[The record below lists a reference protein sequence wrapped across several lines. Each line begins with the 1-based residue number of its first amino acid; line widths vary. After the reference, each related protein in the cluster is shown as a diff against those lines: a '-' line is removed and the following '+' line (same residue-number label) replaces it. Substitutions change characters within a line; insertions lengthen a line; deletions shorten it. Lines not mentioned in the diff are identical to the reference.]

1 MPGKYKSKYGDEYES
16 DDFEATDTLIGRN
29 RVPSSQ
35 AKKKSRP
42 ASASAKK
49 KSPRRPVTPGKK
61 KKRPQSAPSARTGH
75 DLWMNAV
82 KQRLTGFSMLNLLY
96 GKAHKRNKNIMK
108 SKRVGLASNRHP
120 TSPRHKTV
128 SEYWIDTLRKTG
140 TGFTTESTGMN
151 TFSGKRP
158 RDKDMP
164 YLSTPAYLRQMAGTE
179 RPPKSNDPMS
189 KASPG
194 TPAYKSQEEYYE
206 QILEYKKQVGAL
218 NQDSN
223 NMKAKIRRL
232 EEDNLKKEK
241 EIDSLLNPQ
250 KSEELRRTLTD
261 KRPDSGS
268 VIHSLKQKIL
278 KLETQMRDKET
289 SYIKL
294 QSDMKTTKVEEM
306 KQQMEVFYN
315 EIVRLQHSKDTGMDK
330 SARPTSREGGVKI
343 KALNETILRL
353 NKSNEQLQSEN
364 RSLKED
370 LKNAMDDH
378 GGRSHASKTNS
389 PRKIYTIPG
398 LKKDYEDMDRKELL
412 RSITQLEKRLEKAER
427 HMEGSSIVSYE
438 SKAAQVQGKIAL
450 DGSLEDRLDQLD
462 KRESELLEM
471 LDKKNEKIKVL
482 TAEKNRWKKRCEE
495 MEKLIGS
502 GNGEYDYRMD
512 ERTEKASRSSRPPSA
527 RTTSTRGQRPT
538 SARSDDRPPTAK
550 DRTPRGRPERPDS
563 GRTEKRPVSAKRRPS
578 LESSMSAS
586 RKQKIRDFQENRS
599 AKTIQRHWKSHR
611 QDQQKKDNDEKTKD
625 QEKIFRHTEL
635 QKQAVHNQE
644 SHQSPL
650 GQSLNLKHTNGKS
663 PYEGHLPLRH
673 SHKPEHTNEKS
684 PHDEHLG
691 SPLRHSIR
699 LDNTHEKSP
708 HEEHLSSP
716 FRHSSKLDHTH
727 EKSPHEEHLGSS
739 FRHSSKLDHTHEKSP
754 HEEHLSS
761 PFRHSSKLDHTHDK
775 SPHEE
780 HLGSSLRHSSKLD
793 HTHEKSQN
801 GEHFAS
807 VLAKSEKLEHGS
819 GHGLREV
826 RVAVSLQQSPKT
838 NQNSGK
844 SSNEEHLSD
853 DSLKIE
859 DSASEL
865 IRSAL
870 MGHTTRRQQMAM
882 YDDDT
887 EDDYMT
893 DNEEYNECVN
903 LIQSSLLGHQQRKT
917 RMRDFHLSSTGE
929 EDDDDDDTDIIE
941 SPKRR
946 LSSSYRSNRP
956 PSPSIHRSRPQSGK
970 SRSSI
975 SSASGKGSSAYNS
988 SYRARANYSTHL
1000 DDDDDF

>member
-611 QDQQKKDNDEKTKD
+611 QDQQ
-625 QEKIFRHTEL
+625 
-635 QKQAVHNQE
+635 
-644 SHQSPL
+644 
-650 GQSLNLKHTNGKS
+650 
-663 PYEGHLPLRH
+663 
-673 SHKPEHTNEKS
+673 
-684 PHDEHLG
+684 
-691 SPLRHSIR
+691 
-699 LDNTHEKSP
+699 
-708 HEEHLSSP
+708 
-716 FRHSSKLDHTH
+716 
-727 EKSPHEEHLGSS
+727 
-739 FRHSSKLDHTHEKSP
+739 
-754 HEEHLSS
+754 
-761 PFRHSSKLDHTHDK
+761 
-775 SPHEE
+775 
-780 HLGSSLRHSSKLD
+780 
-793 HTHEKSQN
+793 
-801 GEHFAS
+801 
-807 VLAKSEKLEHGS
+807 
-819 GHGLREV
+819 
-826 RVAVSLQQSPKT
+826 
-838 NQNSGK
+838 
-844 SSNEEHLSD
+844 
-853 DSLKIE
+853 
-859 DSASEL
+859 ASEL